1 VKNYQDGGEA
11 ILEAFRRLGADYVI
25 SSPGS
30 EWASIWEALARQK
43 RDKLDG
49 PAYIDCGHESIAVN
63 MATAYTKITSR
74 MQVVLLHAGAGIM
87 QGTMAIDAAGAMET
101 PLVIMSGEV
110 LGYGEGEF
118 DPGSQWYRNLSV
130 PGGTQRL
137 IEPAVKWS
145 QQVAS
150 IDTLHES
157 IVRAGEMAQRTP
169 KGPTYLCVPMETML
183 EAWEKPEAPRTV
195 PPAPKLQPLSSD
207 INRIAEAIASAT
219 CPVISVE
226 NVGPEQEGFDALIE
240 LAELMAIPVVEGQ
253 GAFFGNFPK
262 SHDLY
267 LGQQIETL
275 LDQMDLALLVESRA
289 PWYPPSNVPKDSRI
303 VSISSNPLKENMVYQ
318 TMHAEDYLEGDTA
331 TTLRLLSAALRTL
344 SLDAKAIEQRRA
356 KWRIAH
362 GEWIARLSA
371 AEEIAEQADTIT
383 PPLVMKALRE
393 VLPPEA
399 CVVDETIVHQTGIR
413 EHLMW
418 DDPLTFF
425 RAPSGLG
432 QGLGYALGVKLALPD
447 RPVAVTIGDG
457 SLMYNP
463 LVPTL
468 ALADEHSLPL
478 LILVFNN
485 SQYAVMKHFHKRF
498 YPDGA
503 AVGDDDY
510 YGVNIK
516 GPKYEKAA
524 AMVGGYSQRVED
536 PAELRDAL
544 EAAYASIQS
553 GKTAILNLIMP
564 GDGGVR

>member
-1 VKNYQDGGEA
+1 
-11 ILEAFRRLGADYVI
+11 
-25 SSPGS
+25 
-30 EWASIWEALARQK
+30 
-43 RDKLDG
+43 
-49 PAYIDCGHESIAVN
+49 
-63 MATAYTKITSR
+63 
-74 MQVVLLHAGAGIM
+74 
-87 QGTMAIDAAGAMET
+87 MAIDAASAMET
-101 PLVIMSGEV
+101 PLVVMSGEV

-289 PWYPPSNVPKDSRI
+289 PWYPPSNVPKNSRI

-544 EAAYASIQS
+544 EAAYASVQS